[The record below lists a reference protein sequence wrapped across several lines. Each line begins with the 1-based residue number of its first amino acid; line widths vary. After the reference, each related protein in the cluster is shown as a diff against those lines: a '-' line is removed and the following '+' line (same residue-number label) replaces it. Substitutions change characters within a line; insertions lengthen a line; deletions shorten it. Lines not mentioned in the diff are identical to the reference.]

1 MVVKRENACACV
13 RACCVRIRLSAWC
26 LISEAFRGSD
36 LAVLSFEVC
45 RDVCS
50 ALSKNCGCLS
60 DVLSFAR
67 KRGCGFFFTKVA
79 TQCNVLTIKTRP
91 C

>member
-36 LAVLSFEVC
+36 LAVLSFEMC
-45 RDVCS
+45 WDVCS
-50 ALSKNCGCLS
+50 AL
-60 DVLSFAR
+60 
-67 KRGCGFFFTKVA
+67 
-79 TQCNVLTIKTRP
+79 
-91 C
+91 

>member
-36 LAVLSFEVC
+36 LAVLSFEMC
-45 RDVCS
+45 WDVCS